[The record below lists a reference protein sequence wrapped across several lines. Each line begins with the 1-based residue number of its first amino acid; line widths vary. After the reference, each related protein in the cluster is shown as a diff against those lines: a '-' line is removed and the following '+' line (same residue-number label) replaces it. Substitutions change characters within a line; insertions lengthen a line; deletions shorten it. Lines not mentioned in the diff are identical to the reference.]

1 MMNNKNIDYLTKHYN
16 EFIYPRPI
24 EDIDKE
30 WMDKNMHYLND
41 PTRYWHRLWPEK
53 LYNKEKLKI
62 LIAGCGTHQAAI
74 YAKCNPEHSFV
85 GIDLSNNSISHQM
98 KLTEK
103 HGIKNLKLICD
114 DFRKIIFKE
123 KFNLIISTGVIHHLE
138 NPGSALE
145 YFEKNLENDGV
156 ISLMV
161 YGNQSSY
168 PINEIKRILSPLKLE
183 HDEKSINCIQKLI
196 ERINPSH
203 PVKNFLKSYNDQEY
217 KAGIVDMFL
226 HKSEKF
232 FSIKELIVLLSNYN
246 LEVKNLN
253 DGKNLACTK
262 FFINNIEKFNEIRKL
277 EIEDQWQIG
286 QILNWNDRKISVNC
300 AKKNYLLTNKI
311 ILNKDIKECYIT
323 ISPGT
328 FYKIDENLLSIS
340 DVEGENYQF
349 NFSLKEKDYKILEL
363 VLKGKEK
370 ISTILNLYNSHEK
383 SLLEEFFLFL
393 LENSFV
399 DKSLYPV
406 KDSNN

>member
-1 MMNNKNIDYLTKHYN
+1 MMSNKNINYLTKHYN
-16 EFIYPRPI
+16 EFIYPSPI
-24 EDIDKE
+24 EDIQKD
-30 WMDKNMHYLND
+30 WVNKNMYYVND

-74 YAKCNPEHSFV
+74 YAKCNPEHFFV
-85 GIDLSNNSISHQM
+85 GIDLSTNSISHQM
-98 KLTEK
+98 KLIEK
-103 HGIKNLKLICD
+103 HEIKNLKLICD

-203 PVKNFLKSYNDQEY
+203 PAKNFLKSYNDQEY

-262 FFINNIEKFNEIRKL
+262 FFINNTEKLNEIRKL

-311 ILNKDIKECYIT
+311 ILNKDIKECYIS

-328 FYKIDENLLSIS
+328 SYKIHENLLNIS
-340 DVEGENYQF
+340 DVEGENYQY
-349 NFSLKEKDYKILEL
+349 NFSLKKEDYKILEL

-370 ISTILNLYNSHEK
+370 ISTILNLYNNHEK
-383 SLLEEFFLFL
+383 NLLEEFFQFF
-393 LENSFV
+393 LENSFI

-406 KDSNN
+406 KDLSS

>member
-1 MMNNKNIDYLTKHYN
+1 MNNKNIDYLTKHYN

-30 WMDKNMHYLND
+30 WIDKNMHYLND
-41 PTRYWHRLWPEK
+41 PGHYWHRLWPEK

-74 YAKCNPEHSFV
+74 HAKCNPEHSFV

-262 FFINNIEKFNEIRKL
+262 FFINNTEKLNEIRKL

-300 AKKNYLLTNKI
+300 AKKNYLLENKI

-328 FYKIDENLLSIS
+328 SYKIDENLLNIS

-383 SLLEEFFLFL
+383 NLLGEFFLFL

-406 KDSNN
+406 KDLNN

>member
-1 MMNNKNIDYLTKHYN
+1 
-16 EFIYPRPI
+16 
-24 EDIDKE
+24 
-30 WMDKNMHYLND
+30 
-41 PTRYWHRLWPEK
+41 
-53 LYNKEKLKI
+53 
-62 LIAGCGTHQAAI
+62 
-74 YAKCNPEHSFV
+74 
-85 GIDLSNNSISHQM
+85 M
-98 KLTEK
+98 KLIEK
-103 HGIKNLKLICD
+103 HEIKNLELICD

-123 KFNLIISTGVIHHLE
+123 KFNLIISSGVIHHLE

-203 PVKNFLKSYNDQEY
+203 PAKKFLKDYNDQEY

-232 FSIKELIVLLSNYN
+232 FSIKELVVLLSNYN

-262 FFINNIEKFNEIRKL
+262 FFINNTEKLNEIRKL
-277 EIEDQWQIG
+277 KIEDQWQIG

-311 ILNKDIKECYIT
+311 ILNKDIKECYIS

-328 FYKIDENLLSIS
+328 SYKIHENLLNIS
-340 DVEGENYQF
+340 DVEGENYQY
-349 NFSLKEKDYKILEL
+349 NFSLKEEDYKILEL

-370 ISTILNLYNSHEK
+370 ISRILSLYNNHEK
-383 SLLEEFFLFL
+383 NLLEEFFLFL
-393 LENSFV
+393 LENSFI

-406 KDSNN
+406 KDLGN

>member
-1 MMNNKNIDYLTKHYN
+1 MNNKNIDYLTKHYN

-30 WMDKNMHYLND
+30 WIDKNMHYLND

-74 YAKCNPEHSFV
+74 YAKCNPGHSFV
-85 GIDLSNNSISHQM
+85 GIDLSNNSITHQM
-98 KLTEK
+98 KLIEK

-203 PVKNFLKSYNDQEY
+203 PAKKFLKGYNDQEY

-262 FFINNIEKFNEIRKL
+262 FFINNTEKLNQIRKL
-277 EIEDQWQIG
+277 EIESQWQIG

-300 AKKNYLLTNKI
+300 AKKNYLLANKI
-311 ILNKDIKECYIT
+311 ILNKDIKECYIA

-328 FYKIDENLLSIS
+328 FYKIDENLLNIS

-383 SLLEEFFLFL
+383 HLLEEFFLFL

-406 KDSNN
+406 KDLNN

>member
-1 MMNNKNIDYLTKHYN
+1 MNNKNIDYLTKHYN
-16 EFIYPRPI
+16 EFIYPLPI

-30 WMDKNMHYLND
+30 WIDKNMHYLND

-85 GIDLSNNSISHQM
+85 GIDLSNNSISHQI
-98 KLTEK
+98 KLIEK

-203 PVKNFLKSYNDQEY
+203 PAKKFLKDYNDQEY

-226 HKSEKF
+226 HNSEKF

-262 FFINNIEKFNEIRKL
+262 FFINNTEKLNEIRKL

-328 FYKIDENLLSIS
+328 FYKIDKNLLNIS
-340 DVEGENYQF
+340 NVEGENYQF

-383 SLLEEFFLFL
+383 NLLEEFFLFL

-406 KDSNN
+406 KDLNN

>member
-1 MMNNKNIDYLTKHYN
+1 MNNKNIDYLTKHYN
-16 EFIYPRPI
+16 EFIYPLPI

-30 WMDKNMHYLND
+30 WIDKNMHYLND

-98 KLTEK
+98 KLIEK

-123 KFNLIISTGVIHHLE
+123 KFNLIISSGVIHHLE

-246 LEVKNLN
+246 LDVKNLN

-262 FFINNIEKFNEIRKL
+262 FFINNTEKLNEIRKL

-328 FYKIDENLLSIS
+328 FYKIDKNLLNIS
-340 DVEGENYQF
+340 NVEGENYQF

-383 SLLEEFFLFL
+383 NLFEEFFLFL

-406 KDSNN
+406 KDLNN

>member
-1 MMNNKNIDYLTKHYN
+1 MNNKNIDYLTKHYN

-30 WMDKNMHYLND
+30 WIDKNMHYLND
-41 PTRYWHRLWPEK
+41 PSHYWHRLWPEK

-74 YAKCNPEHSFV
+74 HAKCNPEHSFV

-98 KLTEK
+98 KLIEK

-203 PVKNFLKSYNDQEY
+203 PAKNFLKSYNDQEY

-232 FSIKELIVLLSNYN
+232 FSIKELIALLSNYN

-262 FFINNIEKFNEIRKL
+262 FFINNTEKLNEIRKL

-328 FYKIDENLLSIS
+328 SYKIDENLLNIS

-383 SLLEEFFLFL
+383 NLLGEFFLFL

-406 KDSNN
+406 KDLNN

>member
-1 MMNNKNIDYLTKHYN
+1 MNNKNIDYLINHYN
-16 EFIYPRPI
+16 RFIYPRPI

-30 WMDKNMHYLND
+30 WIDKNMYYLND

-98 KLTEK
+98 KLIEK

-168 PINEIKRILSPLKLE
+168 PINEIKKVLDPLKLD
-183 HDEKSINCIQKLI
+183 HDNESINCIQKLF

-203 PVKNFLKSYNDQEY
+203 PAKNFLKDYNDLEY
-217 KAGIVDMFL
+217 NSGIVDMFL

-232 FSIKELIVLLSNYN
+232 FSIKELFKLLSNYN
-246 LEVKNLN
+246 LEIKNL
-253 DGKNLACTK
+253 DYGKNLACTK
-262 FFINNIEKFNEIRKL
+262 FFINNIEKLKEIRKL
-277 EIEDQWQIG
+277 KIEEQWQIG
-286 QILNWNDRKISVNC
+286 QILNWKDRKILVNC
-300 AKKNYLLTNKI
+300 AKKNYLSTNKVNF
-311 ILNKDIKECYIT
+311 NKNVREYYISP
-323 ISPGT
+323 SPGT
-328 FYKIDENLLSIS
+328 SYKISKNLLSLS
-340 DVEGENYQF
+340 DEEGENYQYNF
-349 NFSLKEKDYKILEL
+349 NFKEDGYKILEL
-363 VLKGKEK
+363 VLNGKKK
-370 ISTILNLYNSHEK
+370 ISTILNLYTNHEK
-383 SLLEEFFLFL
+383 SLLEDFFLFL

-399 DKSLYPV
+399 DKSLYPIN
-406 KDSNN
+406 DLNS

>member
-1 MMNNKNIDYLTKHYN
+1 MMSNKNIDYLTKHYN

-30 WMDKNMHYLND
+30 WIDKNMHYLND

-232 FSIKELIVLLSNYN
+232 FSIKELIMLLSNYN
-246 LEVKNLN
+246 LEIKNLN
-253 DGKNLACTK
+253 YGKNLACTK
-262 FFINNIEKFNEIRKL
+262 FFTNKNLMKL
-277 EIEDQWQIG
+277 E
-286 QILNWNDRKISVNC
+286 N
-300 AKKNYLLTNKI
+300 
-311 ILNKDIKECYIT
+311 
-323 ISPGT
+323 
-328 FYKIDENLLSIS
+328 
-340 DVEGENYQF
+340 
-349 NFSLKEKDYKILEL
+349 
-363 VLKGKEK
+363 
-370 ISTILNLYNSHEK
+370 
-383 SLLEEFFLFL
+383 
-393 LENSFV
+393 
-399 DKSLYPV
+399 
-406 KDSNN
+406 

>member
-1 MMNNKNIDYLTKHYN
+1 MNNKNIDYLTKHYN

-30 WMDKNMHYLND
+30 WIDKNMHYLND
-41 PTRYWHRLWPEK
+41 PSHYWHRLWPEK

-98 KLTEK
+98 KLIKK
-103 HGIKNLKLICD
+103 HEIKNLKLICG
-114 DFRKIIFKE
+114 DFRKIIFKK

-203 PVKNFLKSYNDQEY
+203 PAKNFLKSYNDQEY

-246 LEVKNLN
+246 LDVKNLN

-262 FFINNIEKFNEIRKL
+262 FFINNTEKLNEIRKL

-300 AKKNYLLTNKI
+300 AKKNYLLENKI

-328 FYKIDENLLSIS
+328 SYKIDENLLNIS
-340 DVEGENYQF
+340 DLEGENYQF

-363 VLKGKEK
+363 VLKGKETV
-370 ISTILNLYNSHEK
+370 STILNLYNSHEK
-383 SLLEEFFLFL
+383 NLLGEFFLFL